1 MCSIG
6 NYRKRFLLTLAWTG
20 ATACM
25 LFIFI
30 SPSLYLLAPLLVVI
44 SVCCLGNGFA
54 LLNSFLPLLIAN
66 HSGALRDTQEYQFQP
81 VAGAEDGSKSVPTD
95 LALSNS
101 ISAKGTGLGYAAALF
116 VQVLS
121 IGILI
126 LMNALHLSS
135 SATLPMR
142 VVLLL
147 VGVWW
152 AAFTIPTYL
161 WLRPRPGPRLQAVPI
176 TTRRWLQPVHYVG
189 FAWRSLFAT
198 VKTAL
203 KLKQVCIFLVAWFL
217 MSDAIATISG
227 VAILFAR
234 TELHMETPAIALV
247 SITATINGVLGAT
260 LWPRIQKY
268 FKLETNHVII
278 ACVCLSEI
286 IPLYGLLGF
295 VLPVLG
301 LRSQWEIF
309 PMACIHG
316 FVMGGLSSF
325 CRSFYSV
332 LIPPG
337 SEAAFYALYAV
348 TDKGS
353 SVIGPAVV
361 GRIVDATGSVR
372 MGFWFLA
379 VLVVLPIP
387 LMWWVD
393 TEAGRK
399 DAQRLVGA
407 GDDAAE
413 HVPLADNVGRRS
425 TDEDGDEAFGL
436 LDSDD
441 ELEYLPDRGQE

>member
-1 MCSIG
+1 MVTG
-6 NYRKRFLLTLAWTG
+6 NYRKRFLLALAWIG

-25 LFIFI
+25 LFIFV
-30 SPSLYLLAPLLVVI
+30 SPSVYLFAPILVMI

-54 LLNSFLPLLIAN
+54 LLNSFLPVLVAN
-66 HSGALRDTQEYQFQP
+66 HSGIFETERYSEWQP
-81 VAGAEDGSKSVPTD
+81 VSTGDADT
-95 LALSNS
+95 ALSGLSLSNKF
-101 ISAKGTGLGYAAALF
+101 SAKGIGYGYAAAVF
-116 VQVLS
+116 VQILA
-121 IGILI
+121 IGILV
-126 LMNALHLSS
+126 LMGQLHLSS

-147 VGVWW
+147 VGAWW

-161 WLRPRPGPRLQAVPI
+161 WLRPRPGPRLQGIPVTI
-176 TTRRWLQPVHYVG
+176 RRWQRPFYYIA

-198 VKTAL
+198 IKTAL

-247 SITATINGVLGAT
+247 SITATLSGVLGAT
-260 LWPRIQKY
+260 LWPKIQKY
-268 FKLETNHVII
+268 FNMETNRVII
-278 ACVCLSEI
+278 ACICLSEI

-309 PMACIHG
+309 PMAVIHG
-316 FVMGGLSSF
+316 SVMGGLSSY
-325 CRSFYSV
+325 CRSFYGV

-361 GRIVDATGSVR
+361 GKIVDATGSVR

-379 VLVVLPIP
+379 VLVVLPLP
-387 LMWWVD
+387 LIWWVD
-393 TEAGRK
+393 AESGRR
-399 DAQRLVGA
+399 DAQRLAGA
-407 GDDAAE
+407 KDVEDEEE
-413 HVPLADNVGRRS
+413 HIPLADGMGRRS
-425 TDEDGDEAFGL
+425 LDDVNEDEVFGL
-436 LDSDD
+436 ADSDD
-441 ELEYLPDRGQE
+441 ELDYLPTRQQ